1 MHLTKIEL
9 HGFKSFADKT
19 ELDIGK
25 GVTCLVGPNGCGKSN
40 IVDAIK
46 WTLGEQ
52 RVSALRGDQ
61 MADVIF
67 KGNGRR
73 PAMGFA
79 EVTLLFDNDAGDLP
93 IDAAEVAITRRLLR
107 TGESGYLINRRP
119 CRLKDI
125 RELFVD
131 TGLGQNAYSVLEQGR
146 IDAVLSANSQQRRVV
161 FEEAAGIQRFRMR
174 KREASRKL
182 EKVDQNLL
190 RVTDLIEE
198 LEKRVRSLRIQAGRA
213 KSYVALS
220 DRLTELRTTQ
230 FLSAG
235 AELAAEADKL
245 AAELDE
251 SLALDRER
259 GEQLAEATQAVAEAD
274 AEAQVL
280 RESVARQRQVRVE
293 AKAELENTD
302 LRKASLQRIESEA
315 RQSGALRESQAQE
328 LLAESRRRTAEI
340 QELEAALE
348 GLIAELQQADKV
360 VAERREALHQSRSE
374 LTLKDQAIA
383 RLGRQIVEWTDR
395 ELSLSNTIASLDS
408 RLQGLSSSRE
418 RLVRR
423 EAEISGLL
431 ERDRI
436 EVHDHQGQLSRLGQE
451 AADGV
456 RSVAE
461 ARAELARREESGR
474 ELRGRISAV
483 VAEISGKQSRRET
496 LDSVIEKMEGVEEGA
511 RALVKAARQ
520 DPEQLPGVRGLLAEL
535 LPVARNRAR
544 AVDAAL
550 GHLAVAVVVD
560 DRVTLER
567 CLEFLRENGQGA
579 ASFLVLDRTAPFTS
593 SAGGPGEPL
602 VPAVE
607 ISPDLKDLFQSLLG
621 GVRLVEQ
628 ESDLFDHLGS
638 GRFLVTREGARLEST
653 GAFTDRPQS
662 RSIGFVERIVER
674 DQLTDEVLELK
685 ANLLRLEEEEAR
697 IGAETTEWSA
707 VLQESELHR
716 QQVESG
722 IQESR
727 SSVERLRDRAAIY
740 RRELA
745 VSAHERLEFELDAR
759 LVARNREEASS
770 RLLEERAKRRVAESE
785 RAEIVAGRE
794 SAGEA
799 LEELAAVEASSAQEA
814 VRLRERERGVRSEL
828 TLLRRGLDEMNAGLE
843 RIGAERADLS
853 RRAEQAA
860 GEWHQLDER
869 IASLLEQDVAAG
881 EHLAEL
887 IGREEQGRLTLVR
900 SRESAMEAAEA
911 RETARQQVHD
921 LQLKERGLQA
931 SRESLRER
939 AREEISLDIDQDFA
953 EFDPASAPASEEV
966 AAEINTVRDKISRIG
981 NVNLDAINE
990 LEEVETRLTF
1000 LSGEKQDLDRSR
1012 KSLESAIAE
1021 MDSVSRV
1028 RFLETFEAVRGH
1040 FKTLF
1045 RKLFHGGRA
1054 DVQLEPGVDVLEA
1067 GIDIIA
1073 APPGKDARSIT
1084 LLSGGERTLT
1094 AVGLLFAL
1102 FKAKPAPV
1110 AILDEV
1116 DAALDEENTERFCN
1130 LLDEFVGSSQ
1140 FMIVTHSKRTMNH
1153 ADTIFGVTMEESGIS
1168 KRVGISLAEYEERVA

>member
-19 ELDIGK
+19 ELEIGK

-40 IVDAIK
+40 IVDAVK

-79 EVTLLFDNDAGDLP
+79 EVTLLFNNEAGELP

-146 IDAVLSANSQQRRVV
+146 IDAVLSANSQQRRAV

-174 KREASRKL
+174 KREASHKL

-190 RVTDLIEE
+190 RVADLIDE

-213 KSYVALS
+213 RSYVALS

-235 AELAAEADKL
+235 AELAAEAEEL
-245 AAELDE
+245 AAQ
-251 SLALDRER
+251 LAEAGTLDRER
-259 GEQLAEATQAVAEAD
+259 GEQLAEATRAVEEAD
-274 AEAQVL
+274 AEARVL
-280 RESVARQRQVRVE
+280 RESVARQKQIRVE
-293 AKAELENTD
+293 AKAELENAD
-302 LRKASLQRIESEA
+302 LRKATLQRVESEA
-315 RQSGALRESQAQE
+315 RQSGEIREGQARDLEREGRKRSAEIRELEVALEELLSELRE
-328 LLAESRRRTAEI
+328 AEQVAAE
-340 QELEAALE
+340 
-348 GLIAELQQADKV
+348 G
-360 VAERREALHQSRSE
+360 REALNRRRAE
-374 LTLKDQAIA
+374 LTQRDQAIS
-383 RLGRQIVEWTDR
+383 RLGMQIVEWADR
-395 ELSLSNTIASLDS
+395 ELALSNTIASLDS
-408 RLQGLSSSRE
+408 RALGLSSSRE

-436 EVHDHQGQLSRLGQE
+436 EAQDVEGRLSRLGRE
-451 AADGV
+451 AAAGV

-461 ARAELARREESGR
+461 ARAELARREETGR
-474 ELRGRISAV
+474 EFRGRISAV

-496 LDSVIEKMEGVEEGA
+496 LDGVIEKMEGVEEGA

-520 DPEQLPGVRGLLAEL
+520 DSQQLPGVRGLLAEL
-535 LPVARNRAR
+535 LPVARDRAR

-550 GHLAVAVVVD
+550 GHLAVAVVVE
-560 DRVTLER
+560 DRAALER
-567 CLEFLRENGQGA
+567 CLSFLRENGQGA
-579 ASFLVLDRTAPFTS
+579 ATFLVLDRTAPVALAT
-593 SAGGPGEPL
+593 GGPGEPL
-602 VPAVE
+602 VPGVE
-607 ISPDLKDLFQSLLG
+607 ISPHLTELFQSLLG
-621 GVRLVEQ
+621 GVRMVEQ
-628 ESDLFDHLGS
+628 EADLFENLGT

-653 GAFTDRPQS
+653 GAFTDRPKR
-662 RSIGFVERIVER
+662 RSIGFVERMVER
-674 DQLTDEVLELK
+674 DQLATEVLALK
-685 ANLLRLEEEEAR
+685 ANLLRLQEEEAR
-697 IGAETTEWSA
+697 VGAEITEWTA
-707 VLQESELHR
+707 VLQESELNR
-716 QQVESG
+716 QQLESG

-727 SSVERLRDRAAIY
+727 SNVERLRDRAAIY
-740 RRELA
+740 RRELT
-745 VSAHERLEFELDAR
+745 VSAHERLEFERDSK
-759 LVARNREEASS
+759 LVAQNREATAS
-770 RLLEERAKRRVAESE
+770 RLLAERASRRNAESE
-785 RAEIVAGRE
+785 RSKLVAERE
-794 SAGEA
+794 LAGEA
-799 LEELAAVEASSAQEA
+799 VDELAAAEASSAQEA

-828 TLLRRGLDEMNAGLE
+828 TLLRRGLEEMDAGLG
-843 RIGAERADLS
+843 RIRSERAELA
-853 RRAEQAA
+853 RKAEQAA
-860 GEWHQLDER
+860 GEWRQLDER
-869 IASLLEQDVAAG
+869 ITSLLEQDVAAG
-881 EHLAEL
+881 EHLAASIE
-887 IGREEQGRLTLVR
+887 REEQGQLALVR
-900 SRESAMEAAEA
+900 ARERAMEAAEA
-911 RETARQQVHD
+911 RETARQEVHD
-921 LQLKERGLQA
+921 LQLQERGLLT
-931 SRESLRER
+931 SREALRER
-939 AREEISLDIDQDFA
+939 AREEISLDIDQEFA
-953 EFDPASAPASEEV
+953 EFDPSSAPASEEV
-966 AAEINTVRDKISRIG
+966 AAEISSVRDKISRIG
-981 NVNLDAINE
+981 NVNLDAIHE
-990 LEEVETRLTF
+990 LEEVEARLTF
-1000 LSGEKQDLDRSR
+1000 LVGEKQDLDRSR
-1012 KSLESAIAE
+1012 KSLEAAIAE

-1028 RFLETFEAVRGH
+1028 RFLETFEEVRGH

-1054 DVQLEPGVDVLEA
+1054 DIQLEEGVDVLEA

-1116 DAALDEENTERFCN
+1116 DAALDEENTERFCS
-1130 LLDEFVGSSQ
+1130 LLDEFVASSQ
-1140 FMIVTHSKRTMNH
+1140 FMIVTHSKRTMSH

-1168 KRVGISLAEYEERVA
+1168 KRVGICLEEYEERVA